1 LVAARVEIK
10 FYCAFVLNRRVVLH
24 AIDATPARW
33 RGDAGSSPL
42 DGASAATS
50 SPTNDLVKNFVHPT
64 HWLISTQAAAFAPSG
79 DPDAVDYREF
89 LKFVRDAGGRL
100 DSQGP
105 SATPRLV
112 DASSKAYDGFYGGGS
127 SDDDDYRPRRR
138 NPPRSPVTRQ
148 RRTLFQGDSAPET
161 AWRA

>member
-1 LVAARVEIK
+1 MAAGIPHKLQEFAVVHGVGIS
-10 FYCAFVLNRRVVLH
+10 RR
-24 AIDATPARW
+24 RK
-33 RGDAGSSPL
+33 R
-42 DGASAATS
+42 
-50 SPTNDLVKNFVHPT
+50 
-64 HWLISTQAAAFAPSG
+64 
-79 DPDAVDYREF
+79 
-89 LKFVRDAGGRL
+89 GRL

>member
-1 LVAARVEIK
+1 MGDLQDAD
-10 FYCAFVLNRRVVLH
+10 RREL
-24 AIDATPARW
+24 
-33 RGDAGSSPL
+33 
-42 DGASAATS
+42 
-50 SPTNDLVKNFVHPT
+50 
-64 HWLISTQAAAFAPSG
+64 AAAFAPAG

-89 LKFVRDAGGRL
+89 LKFVRDAGGHME
-100 DSQGP
+100 STGP

-127 SDDDDYRPRRR
+127 SDDEYDRPRRR